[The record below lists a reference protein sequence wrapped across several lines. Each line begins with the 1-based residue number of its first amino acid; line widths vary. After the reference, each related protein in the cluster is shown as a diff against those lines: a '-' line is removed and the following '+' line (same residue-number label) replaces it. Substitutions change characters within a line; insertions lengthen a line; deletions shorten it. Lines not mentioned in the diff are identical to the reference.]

1 MNRFDLAF
9 RAVHEHHKNENQSER
24 HPDDALMLFALIFY
38 KVVLNDYL
46 VRIPEHFRRRLKRD
60 PVSQKVFPSLGWLP
74 RESRIQIS
82 LVYIQYRD
90 M

>member
-1 MNRFDLAF
+1 
-9 RAVHEHHKNENQSER
+9 
-24 HPDDALMLFALIFY
+24 
-38 KVVLNDYL
+38 
-46 VRIPEHFRRRLKRD
+46 
-60 PVSQKVFPSLGWLP
+60 VSQKVFPSLGWLP